1 MKSYDFMVLGSGV
14 AAGYAV
20 QEFAQRNTARAK
32 LALITADTS
41 LPYDRPP
48 LSKGF
53 LAGEKTLPDIM
64 INPKSFYHEHGIEVL
79 ANHFIRT
86 VDFDRKRLLSESGE
100 EFGYE
105 KLLIATG
112 SEPRRLDVPGANL
125 EGVHYLRLLDDAAR
139 IRAEMQHGR
148 TAVVIGAGF
157 IGMEVASVLARKGLD
172 TTIVFPQE
180 RVWQSFFTPEMSAF
194 FQGYFGERGVKFLPH
209 EKVAAFSG
217 QQRVSSVRLESGR
230 ELPADLVVAGI
241 GIVPA
246 VRLFQDTRLQIENGI
261 VVNEFLETSVPDVWA
276 AGDVTNFPDSIFQK
290 RRRVEHWDNA
300 VVQGRVAGRNLLGL
314 REPFE
319 HVLYFFSDVFD
330 LSYEFW
336 GDTTGHDYVIHR
348 GEMSRG
354 SFSTWWL
361 RDFRLVAAFAL
372 NRPDEEREL
381 APKWIRD
388 GLRLDPEILQD
399 DNRTLKMLAAA

>member
-64 INPKSFYHEHGIEVL
+64 INPKSFYHEHGFEVL

-86 VDFDRKRLLSESGE
+86 VDFDRKQLLSESGE

-112 SEPRRLDVPGANL
+112 SEPRRLDVSGANL

-139 IRAEMQHGR
+139 IRAEMQRGR

-180 RVWQSFFTPEMSAF
+180 R
-194 FQGYFGERGVKFLPH
+194 
-209 EKVAAFSG
+209 
-217 QQRVSSVRLESGR
+217 
-230 ELPADLVVAGI
+230 
-241 GIVPA
+241 
-246 VRLFQDTRLQIENGI
+246 
-261 VVNEFLETSVPDVWA
+261 
-276 AGDVTNFPDSIFQK
+276 
-290 RRRVEHWDNA
+290 
-300 VVQGRVAGRNLLGL
+300 
-314 REPFE
+314 
-319 HVLYFFSDVFD
+319 
-330 LSYEFW
+330 
-336 GDTTGHDYVIHR
+336 
-348 GEMSRG
+348 
-354 SFSTWWL
+354 
-361 RDFRLVAAFAL
+361 
-372 NRPDEEREL
+372 
-381 APKWIRD
+381 
-388 GLRLDPEILQD
+388 
-399 DNRTLKMLAAA
+399 